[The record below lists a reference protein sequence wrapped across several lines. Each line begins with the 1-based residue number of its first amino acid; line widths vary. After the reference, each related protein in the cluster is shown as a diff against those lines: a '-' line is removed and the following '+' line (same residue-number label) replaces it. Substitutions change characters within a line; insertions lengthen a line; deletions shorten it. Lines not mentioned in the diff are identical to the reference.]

1 MSVVTEGFHGQLD
14 VAKRKREIIPA
25 LLVNAPY
32 TEDEL
37 HIPLQLRFDERL
49 PLVISFY
56 EYYRFLDRLVG
67 TVLQE
72 DIARLIL
79 VRVKMPAVIPLP
91 RSLLDARV
99 AIFYDIDAESGELSA
114 RGTEHLCVD
123 ANFKLYPWSAG
134 DNRSSRRY
142 AVSIALASS
151 TTMWRCRSKR
161 PHAPENEKLT
171 SRPRSAATPP
181 CTSPLVAAPLPPN
194 TCLRP
199 SARPHSNE
207 THIPAAASSA
217 NAAAT
222 EFALMDASPD
232 AVVHRCSHTGSVPE
246 CPPRGDVACCKY
258 GSVSGGPAPPG

>member
-134 DNRSSRRY
+134 DNAFSIRW
-142 AVSIALASS
+142 VSPAGRKLDGGAL
-151 TTMWRCRSKR
+151 
-161 PHAPENEKLT
+161 EKIREVIGTL
-171 SRPRSAATPP
+171 PATFEYFAGPG
-181 CTSPLVAAPLPPN
+181 
-194 TCLRP
+194 
-199 SARPHSNE
+199 
-207 THIPAAASSA
+207 
-217 NAAAT
+217 NA
-222 EFALMDASPD
+222 E
-232 AVVHRCSHTGSVPE
+232 
-246 CPPRGDVACCKY
+246 
-258 GSVSGGPAPPG
+258 